1 MKGKVLSLIAAGAF
15 LLGLASCTQQELT
28 PVTPDGENVTM
39 SFTAS
44 IPGADAA
51 TRAYSD
57 GSTAKNLHYYVY
69 LVKEDSTLE
78 YKGEVKDPN
87 GPVIFDN
94 LKAKLSL
101 DLARGKQYTIV
112 FWADAYS
119 EGANSPYT
127 FNTDNQL
134 LTVSYKDVEDAT
146 KNVAAQDENRD
157 AFYACVT
164 VEGGKELS
172 KSVTLTRPFAQI
184 NIGTNDFNKAKKSGN
199 ELTHTGMTVTGVA
212 NAINL
217 VSGEATGSETVTFEA
232 AAIPTAEDAEGFPV
246 SGYKYIGMNYILVAG
261 DAANKTTV
269 DIDFNAV
276 GFGDAATFSS
286 VPVQRNYRT
295 NIYGSLL
302 TDNTKFDIT
311 IEDGYNKPDIEQT
324 VVNSI
329 EEANKALAAGEKTI
343 VVTEAPTEAATIVVP
358 KIYADNDVEISITL
372 PETDQDIT
380 IEYGAQPQN
389 APKHVNLGIPSA
401 KKLVIDLPESTVT
414 LEWGNY
420 EELEITTADE
430 TLIVGEDAVV
440 KNMTVKKGNV
450 KLYGKVTSVVKAD
463 GYAGKV
469 YRCFNTQKSF
479 DNLVADKTSGY
490 AEILVEKAGEAI
502 DGKEVCLTRQ
512 VTVSAPVNVSNLMID
527 VNYSTACGLKIVE
540 GATDVK
546 MDNIFVSSTKE
557 AERTALIEGNNTNCV
572 ITNSVFLFPCGSSNR
587 SGINLVANTTN
598 TQLDVT
604 LDNVFIS
611 SVNEKINLDKS
622 VDYKYSDEI
631 KATVPTYSRG
641 ITIGAAESSS
651 DYQNATI
658 NLTIRNSAIERA
670 YYSINAT
677 QTYVAA
683 NVNVENSVFDGR
695 ASFNVWGQGYKKK
708 NYTFKDS
715 KLIGR
720 NWFGGPTEEFATLVF
735 NGDCEKYNVVLDN
748 CDVVSDNNPQTETNK
763 QFLASMRSNKAN
775 TLAIV
780 NNTKFRETQNPR
792 LDFVIDVYYPI
803 KNKVEIDDTFVIEG
817 KEGAR
822 ALMLD
827 PITPNAEGVF
837 EVYTPAQLAWVAFKT
852 NESSEF
858 FHGKTIKLMADID
871 LKQYEADNWEPIGDG
886 KRIGAIAEGGQF
898 KGTFDGNGHTISNL
912 KLYATAGKDYAA
924 GLFGV
929 VNGGTVKNFKL
940 ENVYVNV
947 SYSEMAAAAVG
958 MLTGGGEV
966 SGVEVV
972 SGSVAALRGNGAI
985 VGRMIKGGTIKD
997 CINRVT
1003 VNGTGANVGGI
1014 VGAAYYTALD
1024 QTMTIE
1030 NCANYGAV
1038 TCTAGVVGG
1047 IAGLSAANVVNCT
1060 NEAAIT
1066 GNGAD
1071 VAGIVA
1077 EQQNAGS
1084 VKDCTNKGTITNNS
1098 SSVYGTGG
1106 IVGWVRYSGTTGNY
1120 PSKNII
1126 EVSGNTNYG
1135 DVKGGNDAGGIV
1147 GTVYNLGIINGNK
1160 NFATT
1165 LSSSNFAAGIVGNAQ
1180 FTETPVGMDEP
1191 NMVYVQNNVST
1202 TPIESIT
1209 GPHKA
1214 LYVYINNQEYV
1225 TEENNR
1231 DSE

>member
-184 NIGTNDFNKAKKSGN
+184 NIGTNDFDKAEKSGN

-380 IEYGAQPQN
+380 IEYGTQPQN

-430 TLIVGEDAVV
+430 TLIVSEDAVV

-490 AEILVEKAGEAI
+490 SEVLIEKAGEPV
-502 DGKEVCLTRQ
+502 DGKDFKLARQ
-512 VTVSAPVNVSNLMID
+512 LTVSAPANVSNLEIAVD
-527 VNYSTACGLKIVE
+527 YADAFAGLFVTT
-540 GATDVK
+540 GATEAK
-546 MDNIFVSSTKE
+546 FDNIVVSSTVK
-557 AERTALIEGNNTNCV
+557 AQRTVRVQGNGTNCE
-572 ITNSVFLFPCGSSNR
+572 IKNSTLLVPMGSQDR
-587 SGINLVANTTN
+587 SGINLYADVKDTTVS
-598 TQLDVT
+598 LV
-604 LDNVFIS
+604 LDNVHIS
-611 SVNEKINLDKS
+611 TTAEKLNADRNT
-622 VDYKYSDEI
+622 DYVFMEPMP
-631 KATVPTYSRG
+631 AYSRG
-641 ITIGAAESSS
+641 ITFGS
-651 DYQNATI
+651 YATVGHNDQSTTKAKL
-658 NLTIRNSAIERA
+658 NLTMRNCSIEKL
-670 YYSINAT
+670 YYSLNCPQA
-677 QTYVAA
+677 YFACDVK
-683 NVNVENSVFDGR
+683 VENCILDGR
-695 ASFNVWGQGYKKK
+695 DALNMHSPGSADKKF
-708 NYTFKDS
+708 YFKDS

-720 NWFGGPTEEFATLVF
+720 NYFAGPTEDFANLVF
-735 NGDCEKYNVVLDN
+735 DTMSENFDVTIDN
-748 CDVVSDNNPQTETNK
+748 CDVVSVNDPQSETNH
-763 QFLASMRSNKAN
+763 QYMADFRNDNKN
-775 TLAIV
+775 TLTII
-780 NNTKFRETQNPR
+780 NNTKFRELMNPR
-792 LDFVIDVYYPI
+792 MDYVIMVRYPKAPVI
-803 KNKVEIDDTFVIEG
+803 TWDDTFTIEG
-817 KEGAR
+817 KEGATPLR
-822 ALMLD
+822 AVEV
-827 PITPNAEGVF
+827 IPNEEGVF
-837 EVYTPAQLAWVAFKT
+837 EVSKAAELYWVAIK
-852 NESSEF
+852 NNINDNF
-858 FHGKTIKLMADID
+858 FAGKTIRLVKDID
-871 LKQYEADNWEPIGDG
+871 LQKFYNWMPIGDG
-886 KRIGAIAEGGQF
+886 CRSGSDFDGKAF

-924 GLFGV
+924 GLFGI

-1214 LYVYINNQEYV
+1214 LYVYINNREYV

-1231 DSE
+1231 DSK